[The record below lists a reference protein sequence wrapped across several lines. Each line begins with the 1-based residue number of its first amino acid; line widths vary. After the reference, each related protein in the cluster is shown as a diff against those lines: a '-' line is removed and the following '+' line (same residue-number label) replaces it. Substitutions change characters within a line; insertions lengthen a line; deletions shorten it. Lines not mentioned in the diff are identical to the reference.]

1 MGTWAGRELISGG
14 VGEERREVAREGT
27 GHGTALSALSVLRS

>member
-14 VGEERREVAREGT
+14 VGEEGRRGVAREGT
-27 GHGTALSALSVLRS
+27 GHGAALSVLRS